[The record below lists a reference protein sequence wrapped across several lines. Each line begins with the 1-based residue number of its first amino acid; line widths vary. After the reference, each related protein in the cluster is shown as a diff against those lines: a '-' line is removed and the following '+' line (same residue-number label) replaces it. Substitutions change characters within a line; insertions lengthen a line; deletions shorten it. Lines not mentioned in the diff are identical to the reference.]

1 MARRKFAKLKALMF
15 EQEVTQADIA
25 KAAGRSLTYIA
36 SRMTG
41 REVFDLNDMKVIAEL
56 LDLSR
61 EKWLDYFMEDKGN

>member
-25 KAAGRSLTYIA
+25 KAAGRSKTYIA

-41 REVFDLNDMKVIAEL
+41 REAFDLNDMRIIASL
-56 LDLSR
+56 LDLPR
-61 EKWLDYFMEDKGN
+61 EKWLDYFMEDSA

>member
-25 KAAGRSLTYIA
+25 KAAGRSQTYIA

-41 REVFDLNDMKVIAEL
+41 REVFDLNDMKIIAGL
-56 LDLSR
+56 LNLPR
-61 EKWLDYFMEDKGN
+61 EKWLDYFMEETV

>member
-25 KAAGRSLTYIA
+25 KATGRSQTYIA

-41 REVFDLNDMKVIAEL
+41 REVFDLNDMKVIASL
-56 LDLSR
+56 LDLPR